1 MSIERADERRSKKP
15 RKVKVP
21 GQAEQYSSRAAVEI
35 ARELRAK
42 SELGRREARL
52 AGAEAKIDGKD

>member
-1 MSIERADERRSKKP
+1 MAEFEKATERRAKRSRRIKL
-15 RKVKVP
+15 P
-21 GQAEQYSSRAAVEI
+21 GKTAEFSEKDPVEI

-52 AGAEAKIDGKD
+52 KAAEAKLGR